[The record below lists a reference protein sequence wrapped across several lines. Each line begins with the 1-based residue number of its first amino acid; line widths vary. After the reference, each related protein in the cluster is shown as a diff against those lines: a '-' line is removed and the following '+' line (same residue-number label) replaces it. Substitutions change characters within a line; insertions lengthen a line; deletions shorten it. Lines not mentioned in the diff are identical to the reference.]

1 MHKQYLKDQH
11 MHFRFMNVILL
22 HSDHRQRF
30 GYSWS
35 RLVSNDISIPI
46 LLLTKL
52 VHIPP
57 RVPPMYITH
66 RTTLQ
71 RTVF

>member
-30 GYSWS
+30 GYS
-35 RLVSNDISIPI
+35 
-46 LLLTKL
+46 
-52 VHIPP
+52 
-57 RVPPMYITH
+57 
-66 RTTLQ
+66 
-71 RTVF
+71 